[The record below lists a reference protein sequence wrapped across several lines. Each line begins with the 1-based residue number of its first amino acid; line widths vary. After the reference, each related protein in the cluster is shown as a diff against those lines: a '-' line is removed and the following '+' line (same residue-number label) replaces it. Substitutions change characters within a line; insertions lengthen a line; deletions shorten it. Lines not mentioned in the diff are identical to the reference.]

1 MEMEFAVK
9 ETSDFEE
16 MEEVFDEMMADSH
29 VVRVIEEMEFVENEI
44 NDFDY
49 FDESDIRY
57 EMRDMF

>member
-9 ETSDFEE
+9 ETSDFDE
-16 MEEVFDEMMADSH
+16 MDEVLDEMMADSH
-29 VVRVIEEMEFVENEI
+29 VVRIIEEMEFVENEI

-57 EMRDMF
+57 EMRDTF